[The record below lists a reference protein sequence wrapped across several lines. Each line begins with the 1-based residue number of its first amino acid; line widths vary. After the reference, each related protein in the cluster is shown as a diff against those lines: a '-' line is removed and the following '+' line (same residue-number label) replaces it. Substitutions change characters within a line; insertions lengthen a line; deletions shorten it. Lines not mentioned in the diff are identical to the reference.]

1 MIRKL
6 TFAFISVLFVL
17 AFLCTSS
24 NVQSKNNS
32 NNQNS
37 LINNENFNS
46 SISVTDSDVN
56 EIVSKTSETKDL
68 RKEKQV
74 QNPPETEVLQE
85 KVVLAE
91 VDDKDETDDE
101 IKLLFA
107 GDIMAHTNNYHISSF
122 DKIWRDVKY
131 LIDGNDLVFANI
143 EAPVDT
149 TKPVSSYPNFN
160 MPQNY
165 VQAAVDAG
173 FNVFSLCNNHS
184 NDQYLDGIKETLKTV
199 DRICEQ
205 AAKNATP
212 CSLYFSGLKNSKESE
227 FSYNIIEKSGWKILF
242 LPMTELLNR
251 PDFSEYINYI
261 KTDDASR
268 NEFID
273 YVKKLREKNPCT
285 IFILS
290 FHTAE
295 PEYTRNITSRQEKFY
310 KELIKNGVDIIWA
323 NHAHIIKNRKI
334 IVDTETNCDKLIMYA
349 NGNTISG
356 QRRNPDLTSKNP
368 NGERDNTGDGLF
380 YKVTLKKDN
389 NGSVKIKKC
398 ETIFI
403 TTYINTANEF
413 VLKPLN
419 QDFVNYL
426 YSVPRTNWA
435 KYIERRININQE
447 ATKDLIEWQ

>member
-17 AFLCTSS
+17 AFSCTSS

-85 KVVLAE
+85 KVVLTEA
-91 VDDKDETDDE
+91 DDKDETDDE

-199 DRICEQ
+199 DRICEH
-205 AAKNATP
+205 AAKNANP
-212 CSLYFSGLKNSKESE
+212 RSLYFSGLKNSKESE

-251 PDFSEYINYI
+251 PDFSEYINYV

-398 ETIFI
+398 EPIFI

>member
-17 AFLCTSS
+17 AFSCTSS

-46 SISVTDSDVN
+46 SISVTDSEIN
-56 EIVSKTSETKDL
+56 EIVSKTFETKDL
-68 RKEKQV
+68 QKENQV
-74 QNPPETEVLQE
+74 KNPPKKEVLQE

-91 VDDKDETDDE
+91 TDDKDESDDE

-143 EAPVDT
+143 EAPIDT
-149 TKPVSSYPNFN
+149 TKPVSNYPNFN

-205 AAKNATP
+205 AAKNAIP
-212 CSLYFSGLKNSKESE
+212 RSLYFSGLKHSKESE

-389 NGSVKIKKC
+389 KGSVKIKKC
-398 ETIFI
+398 EPIFI

>member
-17 AFLCTSS
+17 NFSCTSS

-32 NNQNS
+32 NNQKS

-46 SISVTDSDVN
+46 SISATDSDVN

-68 RKEKQV
+68 QKENQV
-74 QNPPETEVLQE
+74 KNPPKKEVLQE
-85 KVVLAE
+85 KNILDE
-91 VDDKDETDDE
+91 TDDKDETDDE

-143 EAPVDT
+143 EAPIDT
-149 TKPVSSYPNFN
+149 TKPVSNYPNFN

-165 VQAAVDAG
+165 VQSAVDAG

-212 CSLYFSGLKNSKESE
+212 RSLYFSGLKYSKESD

-398 ETIFI
+398 EPIFI

>member
-17 AFLCTSS
+17 NFSCTSS

-32 NNQNS
+32 ANQNN
-37 LINNENFNS
+37 LIKDENLNT

-212 CSLYFSGLKNSKESE
+212 RSLYFSGLKNSKESE

-285 IFILS
+285 VFILS

-398 ETIFI
+398 EPIFI

>member
-17 AFLCTSS
+17 AFSCTSS

-32 NNQNS
+32 ANQNN
-37 LINNENFNS
+37 LINDENLNT

-56 EIVSKTSETKDL
+56 EIVSKTSDTKDL

-91 VDDKDETDDE
+91 TDDKDETDDE

-143 EAPVDT
+143 EAPIDT

-205 AAKNATP
+205 AAKNANP
-212 CSLYFSGLKNSKESE
+212 RSLYFSGLKNSKESE

-251 PDFSEYINYI
+251 PDFSEYINYV

-334 IVDTETNCDKLIMYA
+334 IVDTETNCDKIIMYA

-398 ETIFI
+398 EPIFI

>member
-6 TFAFISVLFVL
+6 TFAFISVLYVL
-17 AFLCTSS
+17 AFSCTSS

-46 SISVTDSDVN
+46 SISATDSEIN
-56 EIVSKTSETKDL
+56 EIVSKTFETNDL
-68 RKEKQV
+68 QKENQV
-74 QNPPETEVLQE
+74 KNPPKKEVLQE
-85 KVVLAE
+85 KNILDE
-91 VDDKDETDDE
+91 TDDKDETDDE

-143 EAPVDT
+143 EAPIDT
-149 TKPVSSYPNFN
+149 TKPVSNYPNFN

-165 VQAAVDAG
+165 VQSAVDAG

-205 AAKNATP
+205 AAKNANP
-212 CSLYFSGLKNSKESE
+212 RSLYFSGLKNSKESE

-251 PDFSEYINYI
+251 PDFSEYINYV

-310 KELIKNGVDIIWA
+310 KELINNGVDIIWA

-398 ETIFI
+398 EPIFI

-419 QDFVNYL
+419 QDFKL
-426 YSVPRTNWA
+426 SLQCA
-435 KYIERRININQE
+435 SHK
-447 ATKDLIEWQ
+447 LG

>member
-1 MIRKL
+1 MIKKL
-6 TFAFISVLFVL
+6 TFAFIFILFVL
-17 AFLCTSS
+17 NFSCTSS

-46 SISVTDSDVN
+46 SISATDSEIN

-68 RKEKQV
+68 QKENQV
-74 QNPPETEVLQE
+74 KNPPETEVLQE

-91 VDDKDETDDE
+91 TDDKDESDDE

-143 EAPVDT
+143 EAPIDT

-199 DRICEQ
+199 DRICEL
-205 AAKNATP
+205 AAKNANP
-212 CSLYFSGLKNSKESE
+212 RSLYFSGLKKSKESE

-242 LPMTELLNR
+242 LPMTELLNH

-295 PEYTRNITSRQEKFY
+295 PEYTRNITTRQEKFY

-389 NGSVKIKKC
+389 KGSVKIKKC
-398 ETIFI
+398 EPIFI

>member
-17 AFLCTSS
+17 NFSCTSS

-46 SISVTDSDVN
+46 SISATDSEIN
-56 EIVSKTSETKDL
+56 EIVSKTFETKDL
-68 RKEKQV
+68 QKENQV
-74 QNPPETEVLQE
+74 KNPPKKEVLQE
-85 KVVLAE
+85 KNILDE
-91 VDDKDETDDE
+91 TDDKDESDDE
-101 IKLLFA
+101 IRLLFA

-149 TKPVSSYPNFN
+149 TKPVSSYPNLN

-205 AAKNATP
+205 AAKNANP
-212 CSLYFSGLKNSKESE
+212 RSLYFSGLKNSKESE

-251 PDFSEYINYI
+251 PDFSEYINYV

-398 ETIFI
+398 EPIFI

>member
-17 AFLCTSS
+17 AFSCTSS

-46 SISVTDSDVN
+46 SISVTDSEIN
-56 EIVSKTSETKDL
+56 EIVSKTFETKDL
-68 RKEKQV
+68 QKENQV
-74 QNPPETEVLQE
+74 KNPPKKEVLQE
-85 KVVLAE
+85 KVVLTEA
-91 VDDKDETDDE
+91 DDKDETDDE

-149 TKPVSSYPNFN
+149 TKPVSNYPNFN

-199 DRICEQ
+199 DRICEL
-205 AAKNATP
+205 AAKNAP
-212 CSLYFSGLKNSKESE
+212 PRSLYFSGLKNSKESE

-251 PDFSEYINYI
+251 PDFSEYINYV

-389 NGSVKIKKC
+389 KGSVKIKKC
-398 ETIFI
+398 EPIFI

>member
-17 AFLCTSS
+17 NFSCTSS

-32 NNQNS
+32 NNQKS

-46 SISVTDSDVN
+46 SISATDSDVN

-68 RKEKQV
+68 RKENQV
-74 QNPPETEVLQE
+74 KNPPKKEVLQE
-85 KVVLAE
+85 KNILDE
-91 VDDKDETDDE
+91 TDDKDESDDE

-143 EAPVDT
+143 EAPIDT
-149 TKPVSSYPNFN
+149 TKPVSNYPNFN

-205 AAKNATP
+205 AAKNANP
-212 CSLYFSGLKNSKESE
+212 RSLYFSGLKNSKESE

-389 NGSVKIKKC
+389 KGSVKIKKC
-398 ETIFI
+398 EPIFI

>member
-17 AFLCTSS
+17 AFSCTSS
-24 NVQSKNNS
+24 NLQSKNNS
-32 NNQNS
+32 ANQNN
-37 LINNENFNS
+37 LIKDENLNT

-91 VDDKDETDDE
+91 ADDKDETDDE

-199 DRICEQ
+199 DRMCEQ
-205 AAKNATP
+205 VAKNANP
-212 CSLYFSGLKNSKESE
+212 RSLYFSGLKNSKESE

-251 PDFSEYINYI
+251 PDFSEYINYV

-285 IFILS
+285 VFILS

-389 NGSVKIKKC
+389 KGSVKIKKC
-398 ETIFI
+398 EPIFI

>member
-17 AFLCTSS
+17 AFSCTSS

-32 NNQNS
+32 ANQNN
-37 LINNENFNS
+37 LIKDENLNT
-46 SISVTDSDVN
+46 SISVTDSDIN

-74 QNPPETEVLQE
+74 QNPPEMEVLQE

-91 VDDKDETDDE
+91 TDDKDESNDE

-143 EAPVDT
+143 EAPIDT
-149 TKPVSSYPNFN
+149 TKPVSNYPNFN

-212 CSLYFSGLKNSKESE
+212 RSLYFSGLKNSKESE

-398 ETIFI
+398 EPIFI

>member
-17 AFLCTSS
+17 AFSCTSS

-46 SISVTDSDVN
+46 SISATDSEIN

-91 VDDKDETDDE
+91 TDDKDESNDE

-205 AAKNATP
+205 AAKNANP

-398 ETIFI
+398 EPIFI

>member
-17 AFLCTSS
+17 NFSCTSS

-46 SISVTDSDVN
+46 SISTTDSEIN
-56 EIVSKTSETKDL
+56 EIVSNTSETKDL

-91 VDDKDETDDE
+91 TDDKDESNDE

-199 DRICEQ
+199 DRICEL
-205 AAKNATP
+205 AAKNANP
-212 CSLYFSGLKNSKESE
+212 RSLYFSGLKYSKESE

-398 ETIFI
+398 EPIFI

>member
-17 AFLCTSS
+17 AFSCTSS
-24 NVQSKNNS
+24 NLQSKNNS
-32 NNQNS
+32 ANQNN
-37 LINNENFNS
+37 LIKDENLNT

-68 RKEKQV
+68 RKENQV
-74 QNPPETEVLQE
+74 KNPPETEVLQE

-91 VDDKDETDDE
+91 TDDKDESDDE

-143 EAPVDT
+143 EAPIDT

-160 MPQNY
+160 MSQNY

-205 AAKNATP
+205 TAKNAT
-212 CSLYFSGLKNSKESE
+212 SRLLYFSGLKNSKESE

-295 PEYTRNITSRQEKFY
+295 PEYTRNISSRQEKFY

-398 ETIFI
+398 EPIFI

>member
-17 AFLCTSS
+17 AFSCTSS

-46 SISVTDSDVN
+46 SISATDSEIN

-68 RKEKQV
+68 QKENQV
-74 QNPPETEVLQE
+74 KNPPKKEVLQE

-91 VDDKDETDDE
+91 TDDKDETDDE

-143 EAPVDT
+143 EAPIDT
-149 TKPVSSYPNFN
+149 TKPVSNYPNFN

-205 AAKNATP
+205 AAKNANP

-251 PDFSEYINYI
+251 PDFSEYINYV

-389 NGSVKIKKC
+389 KGSVKIKKC
-398 ETIFI
+398 EPIFI

>member
-1 MIRKL
+1 MIKKL
-6 TFAFISVLFVL
+6 TFAFIFILFVL
-17 AFLCTSS
+17 NFSCTSS

-91 VDDKDETDDE
+91 TDDKDETDDE

-199 DRICEQ
+199 DRICEL
-205 AAKNATP
+205 AAKNAP
-212 CSLYFSGLKNSKESE
+212 PRSLYFSGLKNSKESE

-295 PEYTRNITSRQEKFY
+295 PEYTRNISSRQEKFY

-398 ETIFI
+398 EPIFI

>member
-17 AFLCTSS
+17 NFSCTSS

-143 EAPVDT
+143 EAPIDT

-199 DRICEQ
+199 DRICEM
-205 AAKNATP
+205 AAKNAP
-212 CSLYFSGLKNSKESE
+212 PRSLYFSGLKNSKESE

-251 PDFSEYINYI
+251 PDFSEYINYV

-285 IFILS
+285 VFILS

-398 ETIFI
+398 EPIFI

>member
-17 AFLCTSS
+17 AFSCTSS
-24 NVQSKNNS
+24 NLQSKNNS
-32 NNQNS
+32 ANQNN
-37 LINNENFNS
+37 LIKDENLNT

-56 EIVSKTSETKDL
+56 EIVSKTFETKDL
-68 RKEKQV
+68 QKENQV
-74 QNPPETEVLQE
+74 KNPPKKEVLQE
-85 KVVLAE
+85 KNILDE
-91 VDDKDETDDE
+91 TDDKDESDDE

-149 TKPVSSYPNFN
+149 TKPVSNYPNFN

-199 DRICEQ
+199 DRICEM

-212 CSLYFSGLKNSKESE
+212 RSLYFSGLKNSKESE

-285 IFILS
+285 VFILS

-398 ETIFI
+398 EPIFI

>member
-17 AFLCTSS
+17 AFSCTSS
-24 NVQSKNNS
+24 NLQSKNNS
-32 NNQNS
+32 ANQNN
-37 LINNENFNS
+37 LIKDENLNT

-91 VDDKDETDDE
+91 TDDKDETDDE

-143 EAPVDT
+143 EAPIDT

-165 VQAAVDAG
+165 IQAAVDAG

-205 AAKNATP
+205 AAKNANP

-398 ETIFI
+398 EPIFI

>member
-17 AFLCTSS
+17 NFSCTSS

-46 SISVTDSDVN
+46 SISATDSDVN
-56 EIVSKTSETKDL
+56 EIVSKTSETKGL

-74 QNPPETEVLQE
+74 QNPPETEILQE

-91 VDDKDETDDE
+91 TDDKDESDDE

-143 EAPVDT
+143 EAPIDT

-212 CSLYFSGLKNSKESE
+212 RSLYFSGLKNSKESE

-285 IFILS
+285 VFILS

-389 NGSVKIKKC
+389 KGSVKIKKC
-398 ETIFI
+398 EPIFI

>member
-17 AFLCTSS
+17 NFSCTSS

-46 SISVTDSDVN
+46 SISTTDSEIN
-56 EIVSKTSETKDL
+56 EIVSNTSETKDL

-91 VDDKDETDDE
+91 TDDKDESNDE

-149 TKPVSSYPNFN
+149 TKPVSNYPNFN
-160 MPQNY
+160 MPQDY

-205 AAKNATP
+205 AAKNANP
-212 CSLYFSGLKNSKESE
+212 RSLYFSGLKHSKESE
-227 FSYNIIEKSGWKILF
+227 FSYNIIEKRGWKILF

-251 PDFSEYINYI
+251 PDFSEYINYV

-398 ETIFI
+398 EPIFI

>member
-17 AFLCTSS
+17 NFSCTSS

-37 LINNENFNS
+37 LINNEKFNS
-46 SISVTDSDVN
+46 SISATDSEIN
-56 EIVSKTSETKDL
+56 EIVSKTFETKDL
-68 RKEKQV
+68 QKENQV
-74 QNPPETEVLQE
+74 KNPPKKEVLQE

-91 VDDKDETDDE
+91 TDDKDESNDE

-149 TKPVSSYPNFN
+149 TKPVSNYPNFN
-160 MPQNY
+160 MPQDY

-205 AAKNATP
+205 AAKNANP
-212 CSLYFSGLKNSKESE
+212 RSLYFSGLKHSKESE

-251 PDFSEYINYI
+251 PDFSEYINYV

-389 NGSVKIKKC
+389 KGSVKIKKC
-398 ETIFI
+398 EPIFI

>member
-1 MIRKL
+1 MIKKL
-6 TFAFISVLFVL
+6 TFAFIFILFVL
-17 AFLCTSS
+17 NFSCTSS

-46 SISVTDSDVN
+46 SISATDSEIN

-91 VDDKDETDDE
+91 TDDKDEPNDE

-143 EAPVDT
+143 EAPIDT
-149 TKPVSSYPNFN
+149 TKPVSNYPNFN

-205 AAKNATP
+205 AAKNANP
-212 CSLYFSGLKNSKESE
+212 RSLYFSGLKNSKESE

-251 PDFSEYINYI
+251 PDFSEYINYV

-356 QRRNPDLTSKNP
+356 QRRNPDLTSKDP

-389 NGSVKIKKC
+389 KGSVKIKKC
-398 ETIFI
+398 EPIFI

>member
-17 AFLCTSS
+17 NFSCTSS

-91 VDDKDETDDE
+91 TDDKDEPNDE

-143 EAPVDT
+143 EAPIDT
-149 TKPVSSYPNFN
+149 TKPVSNYPNFN

-205 AAKNATP
+205 AAKNANP

-285 IFILS
+285 VFILS

-398 ETIFI
+398 EPIFI

>member
-17 AFLCTSS
+17 AFSCTSS
-24 NVQSKNNS
+24 NIQSKNNS

-46 SISVTDSDVN
+46 SISATDSDVN
-56 EIVSKTSETKDL
+56 EIVSKISETKDL
-68 RKEKQV
+68 RKENQV
-74 QNPPETEVLQE
+74 KNPPKTEVLQE

-91 VDDKDETDDE
+91 ADDKDESDDE
-101 IKLLFA
+101 IRLLFA

-143 EAPVDT
+143 EAPIDT
-149 TKPVSSYPNFN
+149 TKPVSNYPNFN

-205 AAKNATP
+205 AAKNANP
-212 CSLYFSGLKNSKESE
+212 RSLYFSGLKNSKESE
-227 FSYNIIEKSGWKILF
+227 FSYNIVEKSGWKILF

-295 PEYTRNITSRQEKFY
+295 PEYTRNITTRQEKFY

-398 ETIFI
+398 EPIFI

>member
-17 AFLCTSS
+17 AFSCTSS
-24 NVQSKNNS
+24 NIQSKNNS
-32 NNQNS
+32 NNQKS

-46 SISVTDSDVN
+46 SISATDSDVN
-56 EIVSKTSETKDL
+56 EIVSKTFETKDL
-68 RKEKQV
+68 QKEKQV

-91 VDDKDETDDE
+91 TDDKDEPNDE

-149 TKPVSSYPNFN
+149 TKPVSNYPNFN

-205 AAKNATP
+205 AAKNAP
-212 CSLYFSGLKNSKESE
+212 PRSLYFSGLKNSKESE

-389 NGSVKIKKC
+389 KGSVKIKKC
-398 ETIFI
+398 EPIFI

>member
-17 AFLCTSS
+17 AFSCTSS

-32 NNQNS
+32 ANQNN
-37 LINNENFNS
+37 LIKDENLNT
-46 SISVTDSDVN
+46 SISATDSEIN
-56 EIVSKTSETKDL
+56 EIVSNTSETKDL

-91 VDDKDETDDE
+91 TDDKDETDDE

-143 EAPVDT
+143 EAPIDT
-149 TKPVSSYPNFN
+149 TKPVSNYPNFN

-199 DRICEQ
+199 DRICEM
-205 AAKNATP
+205 AAKNAP
-212 CSLYFSGLKNSKESE
+212 PRSLYFSGLKNSKESE

-251 PDFSEYINYI
+251 PDFSEYINYV

-285 IFILS
+285 VFILS

-389 NGSVKIKKC
+389 KGSVKIKKC
-398 ETIFI
+398 EPIFI

>member
-17 AFLCTSS
+17 NFSCTSS

-205 AAKNATP
+205 AAKNAIP
-212 CSLYFSGLKNSKESE
+212 RSLYFSGLKNSKESE

-368 NGERDNTGDGLF
+368 NGERDNTGDGLL
-380 YKVTLKKDN
+380 YRVILKKED

-398 ETIFI
+398 EPIFI
-403 TTYINTANEF
+403 TTYINTAYEF
-413 VLKPLN
+413 VIKPLN
-419 QDFVNYL
+419 DSFVQYL
-426 YSVPRTNWA
+426 YDVPRTNWA
-435 KYIERRININQE
+435 KYIERRIKINYE

>member
-17 AFLCTSS
+17 AFSCTSS
-24 NVQSKNNS
+24 NLQSKNNS
-32 NNQNS
+32 ANQNN
-37 LINNENFNS
+37 LIKDENLNT

-91 VDDKDETDDE
+91 TDDKDETDDE

-143 EAPVDT
+143 EAPIDT

-205 AAKNATP
+205 AAKNANP
-212 CSLYFSGLKNSKESE
+212 CSLYFSGLKHSKESE

-285 IFILS
+285 VFILS

-295 PEYTRNITSRQEKFY
+295 PEYIRNITSRQEKFY

-356 QRRNPDLTSKNP
+356 QRRNPDLTSRNP

-389 NGSVKIKKC
+389 KGSVKIKKC
-398 ETIFI
+398 EPIFI

-435 KYIERRININQE
+435 KYIEHRININQE

>member
-17 AFLCTSS
+17 NFSCTSS

-56 EIVSKTSETKDL
+56 EIVSKTFETKDL

-91 VDDKDETDDE
+91 ADDKDETDDE

-143 EAPVDT
+143 EAPIDT
-149 TKPVSSYPNFN
+149 TKPISSYPNFN

-199 DRICEQ
+199 DRICEL
-205 AAKNATP
+205 AAKNANP
-212 CSLYFSGLKNSKESE
+212 RSLYFSGLKNSKESE

-285 IFILS
+285 VFILS

-389 NGSVKIKKC
+389 KGSVKIKKC
-398 ETIFI
+398 EPIFI